1 MLHKP
6 SWKKELRE
14 VKDGLVEL
22 EVKSILSGAFG
33 PVLLHDDCLMFVQ
46 HVGEISN
53 VWLFCLRDLPHT
65 YFCTCLLFSKETKVC
80 KKQGLYRPEHHGA

>member
-14 VKDGLVEL
+14 VRDGLAKL
-22 EVKSILSGAFG
+22 EVQSILFGAFG

-46 HVGEISN
+46 HVGGDISN
-53 VWLFCLRDLPHT
+53 VWLFFLRDLPHT
-65 YFCTCLLFSKETKVC
+65 YSCTCFIQQ
-80 KKQGLYRPEHHGA
+80 KKQKWNKQELYRFEYQGA

>member
-14 VKDGLVEL
+14 VRDGLAEL
-22 EVKSILSGAFG
+22 EVQSILSGAFG

-46 HVGEISN
+46 HVGVDLECVVVLLERSPPH
-53 VWLFCLRDLPHT
+53 LFLN
-65 YFCTCLLFSKETKVC
+65 LL
-80 KKQGLYRPEHHGA
+80 Y